1 MDPEQARLLAASIQ
15 NLAEVMDNF
24 GGVLYDT
31 AENQRRYGSEI
42 KDSLNTTKESRKLND
57 SVNVSLNEKLRLE
70 KITEQVEKQRL
81 ERQQNF
87 NRGLDNSVNAVKGFV
102 SSLLSSQEGVGK
114 YGGALTTAGEAI
126 NDFSKNFGPLGKIAG
141 GTVNLLAKFGAAS
154 LELTDNMVELRNSTV
169 AFAGALPISIGQ
181 LGKLA
186 KEAGF
191 AMEDMKKLQKPLQYL
206 GSNLVGLGETAG
218 RGAVKFI
225 KMADVS
231 EDVRQRFSKM
241 GISATALMDLQAG
254 YIKQQ
259 AVSGRAFELQGKTA
273 ETLKKE
279 SLEYA
284 EQITRLSSLTG
295 ESADSLQQ
303 QQEIVKSEFEEQI
316 KVRQENIKI
325 QQLEAQAAQTTDK
338 ATKERL
344 LAQASDIK
352 QEQSNR
358 QKMLDQVTATLGRE
372 TASMYGRVMR
382 TGTFDEFSAGLATLG
397 VNAQELSETVK
408 KSKDP
413 IAEADKIQKQYS
425 DAQSKRVDELGQ
437 AGQYL
442 SAESRKQLGL
452 GEESL
457 RKTNLLFGED
467 IEERRKQAV
476 EDARLRQ
483 DSTDALEN
491 NIAGLESAGRNVKA
505 FAQTV
510 LEATNPLNMS
520 FDLAASAAGVLAAA
534 LTAAAM
540 RISGGGMG
548 GAGGA
553 GGAGGGGGGK
563 MGALKKG
570 AMALGR
576 FAGPV
581 AAGFAAVNAYQ
592 GFNADEGASTGQK
605 LMNAGSSV
613 ASGLTFGLVGKSA
626 EDTRAEAAQRKQTL
640 SAVNDED
647 VKKMIMQHEGV
658 RYEPYQDSLGKWTVG
673 VGHLIGDG
681 TTLPSE
687 MNRSFSKE
695 EVQSMFEQDYYEH
708 KAAAERMPGY
718 ENFNS
723 SGKAAL
729 IDLAFN
735 MGPNWY
741 KQWPKFSD
749 AAKTGNAQ
757 LAAESL
763 QDSAWYKQVGD
774 RAPTIV
780 NLISNGIQ
788 AKSGGIASGPT
799 SGFPATLHGN
809 EMIQPLD
816 PNSMLQLLATTP
828 AGQESTKM
836 LNTFM
841 GGSHTDTM
849 EMIKMQ
855 ASMIEVMAAKLDS
868 VIDKLELGNDIQGK
882 LLNYT
887 IS

>member
-1 MDPEQARLLAASIQ
+1 
-15 NLAEVMDNF
+15 
-24 GGVLYDT
+24 
-31 AENQRRYGSEI
+31 
-42 KDSLNTTKESRKLND
+42 
-57 SVNVSLNEKLRLE
+57 
-70 KITEQVEKQRL
+70 
-81 ERQQNF
+81 
-87 NRGLDNSVNAVKGFV
+87 
-102 SSLLSSQEGVGK
+102 
-114 YGGALTTAGEAI
+114 
-126 NDFSKNFGPLGKIAG
+126 
-141 GTVNLLAKFGAAS
+141 
-154 LELTDNMVELRNSTV
+154 
-169 AFAGALPISIGQ
+169 
-181 LGKLA
+181 
-186 KEAGF
+186 
-191 AMEDMKKLQKPLQYL
+191 
-206 GSNLVGLGETAG
+206 
-218 RGAVKFI
+218 
-225 KMADVS
+225 
-231 EDVRQRFSKM
+231 
-241 GISATALMDLQAG
+241 
-254 YIKQQ
+254 
-259 AVSGRAFELQGKTA
+259 
-273 ETLKKE
+273 
-279 SLEYA
+279 
-284 EQITRLSSLTG
+284 
-295 ESADSLQQ
+295 
-303 QQEIVKSEFEEQI
+303 
-316 KVRQENIKI
+316 
-325 QQLEAQAAQTTDK
+325 
-338 ATKERL
+338 
-344 LAQASDIK
+344 
-352 QEQSNR
+352 
-358 QKMLDQVTATLGRE
+358 
-372 TASMYGRVMR
+372 
-382 TGTFDEFSAGLATLG
+382 
-397 VNAQELSETVK
+397 
-408 KSKDP
+408 
-413 IAEADKIQKQYS
+413 
-425 DAQSKRVDELGQ
+425 
-437 AGQYL
+437 
-442 SAESRKQLGL
+442 
-452 GEESL
+452 
-457 RKTNLLFGED
+457 
-467 IEERRKQAV
+467 
-476 EDARLRQ
+476 
-483 DSTDALEN
+483 
-491 NIAGLESAGRNVKA
+491 
-505 FAQTV
+505 
-510 LEATNPLNMS
+510 
-520 FDLAASAAGVLAAA
+520 
-534 LTAAAM
+534 
-540 RISGGGMG
+540 
-548 GAGGA
+548 
-553 GGAGGGGGGK
+553 